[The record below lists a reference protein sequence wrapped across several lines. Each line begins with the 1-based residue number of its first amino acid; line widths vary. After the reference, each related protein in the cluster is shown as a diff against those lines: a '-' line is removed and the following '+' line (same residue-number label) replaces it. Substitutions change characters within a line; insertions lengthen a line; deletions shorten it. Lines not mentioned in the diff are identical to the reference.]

1 MIGCCLHGRVARP
14 DRGELSLR
22 QEVEG
27 RKAMDLLERQETLLA
42 VTGQVGDPLYSNT
55 REVVLT
61 LKCPIRGIDT
71 RWSIRWICTISM
83 MEGNDRY
90 EMGYQTDQT
99 GMISDA
105 YTDIQ

>member
-1 MIGCCLHGRVARP
+1 
-14 DRGELSLR
+14 
-22 QEVEG
+22 
-27 RKAMDLLERQETLLA
+27 
-42 VTGQVGDPLYSNT
+42 
-55 REVVLT
+55 VLT